1 MLQKCVSFTGL
12 KIYIEWKFL
21 SFHLHCLLEIFY
33 KIDFKVN
40 KPDDLY
46 NLFII
51 FACVE
56 KYIFLISY
64 NVLFIRFWFLEA
76 I

>member
-33 KIDFKVN
+33 KIDLSILYIFKVN

-56 KYIFLISY
+56 KYIFLIS
-64 NVLFIRFWFLEA
+64 L
-76 I
+76 